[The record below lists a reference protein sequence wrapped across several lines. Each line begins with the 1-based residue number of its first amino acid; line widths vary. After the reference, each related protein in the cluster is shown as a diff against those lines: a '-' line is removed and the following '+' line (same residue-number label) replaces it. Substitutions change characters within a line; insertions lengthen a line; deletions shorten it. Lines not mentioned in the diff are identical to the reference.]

1 MDREGIPV
9 LWVSRAGTPTRTHI
23 DSSSNSFYGADTPS
37 IRSHQF
43 ADVCACPGVTA
54 ARIP

>member
-37 IRSHQF
+37 IRSYQF

-54 ARIP
+54 GRIP